1 MCKAVQN
8 TCITPANVIAFT
20 EANEQSVQSVDKDFS
35 NLTVSEALT
44 DSGSNLFPHAHTA
57 DGKHDNA
64 AHTARR
70 CGQP

>member
-1 MCKAVQN
+1 M
-8 TCITPANVIAFT
+8 TPANVIAFT
-20 EANEQSVQSVDKDFS
+20 EANEQSVQSVDRDFS

-64 AHTARR
+64 AHTARE